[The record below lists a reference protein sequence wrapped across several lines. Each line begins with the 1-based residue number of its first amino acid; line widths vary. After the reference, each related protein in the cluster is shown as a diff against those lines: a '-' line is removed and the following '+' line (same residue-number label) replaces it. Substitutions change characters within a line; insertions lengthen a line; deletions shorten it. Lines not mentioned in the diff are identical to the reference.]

1 VGESSAVI
9 IGARGGIGAA
19 LAELLENDPNYAQV
33 IRFHRESTPPLDIV
47 DEASIAAAA
56 ASLTGAHPPIS
67 LVIVATGLLHSTQKG
82 PEKSLRELDPDWM
95 MENFRINAVGP
106 ALVAKH
112 FLPIMAKQG
121 PICFAALSARV
132 GSISDNRLGGW
143 HSYRASKSALNMF
156 IRNIAIEWQR
166 KNPQSVIVGLHPG
179 TVETALSAELTEHL
193 GYEKH
198 GDSRPAKGNAR
209 NGTTSKRLKSHHGD
223 GEIETPRDRDGTFEP
238 QLLRKNQTRLT
249 QMDDQILTL

>member
-1 VGESSAVI
+1 MGDRSAVI
-9 IGARGGIGAA
+9 IGARGSIGAA
-19 LAELLENDPNYAQV
+19 LADALEQDPNYAKV
-33 IRFHRESTPPLDIV
+33 IRLHREGAPPCNIG
-47 DEASIAAAA
+47 DEVSISAAAA
-56 ASLTGAHPPIS
+56 DLKGTYPPIS
-67 LVIVATGLLHSTQKG
+67 LVIVATGVLHSTSKG

-95 MENFRINAVGP
+95 VENFRINAVGP

-166 KNPQSVIVGLHPG
+166 KNSQSVVVGLHPG
-179 TVETALSAELTEHL
+179 TVETALSAP
-193 GYEKH
+193 Y
-198 GDSRPAKGNAR
+198 KGNPAHER
-209 NGTTSKRLKSHHGD
+209 FTPSRAAEDMLNVLKRLKPEQSGQIFAYD
-223 GEIETPRDRDGTFEP
+223 GSLITP
-238 QLLRKNQTRLT
+238 
-249 QMDDQILTL
+249 

>member
-1 VGESSAVI
+1 MPERTAVI

-19 LAELLENDPNYAQV
+19 LADALDAGDQYDRV
-33 IRFHRESTPPLDIV
+33 IRLHRTSAPAIDIL

-56 ASLTGAHPPIS
+56 TNLADTAPQ
-67 LVIVATGLLHSTQKG
+67 LVIVATGLLHTATKG
-82 PEKSLRELDPDWM
+82 PEKSLRELDPEWM
-95 MENFRINAVGP
+95 MENYRINAVGP

-143 HSYRASKSALNMF
+143 HSYRASKAALNMF

-166 KNPQSVIVGLHPG
+166 KNPQSVVVGLHPG
-179 TVETALSAELTEHL
+179 TVETQLSA
-193 GYEKH
+193 
-198 GDSRPAKGNAR
+198 PFKGNPAHERFAPAR
-209 NGTTSKRLKSHHGD
+209 AAADMLGVLAGLKPEQSGQIFAYD
-223 GEIETPRDRDGTFEP
+223 GSVVAP
-238 QLLRKNQTRLT
+238 
-249 QMDDQILTL
+249 

>member
-19 LAELLENDPNYAQV
+19 LADVLEKDPNYAQV
-33 IRFHRESTPPLDIV
+33 IRLHRESNPPVNLLD
-47 DEASIAAAA
+47 ETSIAAAA
-56 ASLTGAHPPIS
+56 ASLTTALPPIS
-67 LVIVATGLLHSTQKG
+67 LVLVATGLLHSNQNG

-95 MENFRINAVGP
+95 IENFRINAVGP

-143 HSYRASKSALNMF
+143 HSYRASKSALNML

-166 KNPQSVIVGLHPG
+166 KNPQSVVVGLHPG
-179 TVETALSAELTEHL
+179 TVETALSA
-193 GYEKH
+193 
-198 GDSRPAKGNAR
+198 PFKGNPAHERFSPAR
-209 NGTTSKRLKSHHGD
+209 AAGDMLSVLHGLKPEQSGQIFAYD
-223 GEIETPRDRDGTFEP
+223 GSLVAP
-238 QLLRKNQTRLT
+238 
-249 QMDDQILTL
+249 

>member
-19 LAELLENDPNYAQV
+19 LADVLEKDPNYAQV
-33 IRFHRESTPPLDIV
+33 IRLHRESNPPVNLLD
-47 DEASIAAAA
+47 ETSIAAAA
-56 ASLTGAHPPIS
+56 ASLTTALPPIS
-67 LVIVATGLLHSTQKG
+67 LVLVATGLLHSNQNG

-95 MENFRINAVGP
+95 IENFRINAVGP

-143 HSYRASKSALNMF
+143 HSYRASKSALNML

-166 KNPQSVIVGLHPG
+166 KNPQSVVVGLHPG
-179 TVETALSAELTEHL
+179 TVETALSA
-193 GYEKH
+193 
-198 GDSRPAKGNAR
+198 PFKGNPAHERFSPAR
-209 NGTTSKRLKSHHGD
+209 AAGDMLSVLHGLQPEQSGQIFAYD
-223 GEIETPRDRDGTFEP
+223 GSLVAP
-238 QLLRKNQTRLT
+238 
-249 QMDDQILTL
+249 

>member
-1 VGESSAVI
+1 MI

-19 LAELLENDPNYAQV
+19 LADLLEQDSNYAQV
-33 IRFHRESTPPLDIV
+33 IRLHRESTPLLDIT

-56 ASLTGAHPPIS
+56 ASLTDTHPPIS
-67 LVIVATGLLHSTQKG
+67 MVIVATGLLHSTQKG

-95 MENFRINAVGP
+95 IENFRINAVGP

-112 FLPIMAKQG
+112 FLPIMSKQG

-166 KNPQSVIVGLHPG
+166 KNPQSVIVSLHPG
-179 TVETALSAELTEHL
+179 TVETALSA
-193 GYEKH
+193 
-198 GDSRPAKGNAR
+198 PFKGNPAHERFTPAR
-209 NGTTSKRLKSHHGD
+209 AAGQMLNVLHGLKPEQSGQIFAYD
-223 GEIETPRDRDGTFEP
+223 GSLVAP
-238 QLLRKNQTRLT
+238 
-249 QMDDQILTL
+249 

>member
-1 VGESSAVI
+1 MPERTAVI

-19 LAELLENDPNYAQV
+19 LADALDAGDQYDRV
-33 IRFHRESTPPLDIV
+33 IRLHRASAPAIDIL

-56 ASLTGAHPPIS
+56 SDLAGTAPQ
-67 LVIVATGLLHSTQKG
+67 LVIVATGLLHTAAKG
-82 PEKSLRELDPDWM
+82 PEKSLRELDPEWM
-95 MENFRINAVGP
+95 IENYRINAVGP

-166 KNPQSVIVGLHPG
+166 KNAQSVVVALHPG
-179 TVETALSAELTEHL
+179 TVETQLSA
-193 GYEKH
+193 
-198 GDSRPAKGNAR
+198 PFKGNPAHER
-209 NGTTSKRLKSHHGD
+209 FVPDRAAADMLAVLAGLRPEQSGQIFAYD
-223 GEIETPRDRDGTFEP
+223 GSVVVP
-238 QLLRKNQTRLT
+238 
-249 QMDDQILTL
+249 

>member
-1 VGESSAVI
+1 VI

-19 LAELLENDPNYAQV
+19 LADALDAGDQYDRV
-33 IRFHRESTPPLDIV
+33 IRLHRTSAPAIDIL

-56 ASLTGAHPPIS
+56 SDLADTAPQ
-67 LVIVATGLLHSTQKG
+67 LVIVATGLLHTATKG
-82 PEKSLRELDPDWM
+82 PEKSLRELDPEWM
-95 MENFRINAVGP
+95 MQNYRINAVGP

-143 HSYRASKSALNMF
+143 HSYRASKAALNMF

-166 KNPQSVIVGLHPG
+166 KNAQSVVVALHPG
-179 TVETALSAELTEHL
+179 TVETKLSA
-193 GYEKH
+193 
-198 GDSRPAKGNAR
+198 PFKGNPAHERFAPAR
-209 NGTTSKRLKSHHGD
+209 AAADMLGVLAGLKPEQSGQIFAYD
-223 GEIETPRDRDGTFEP
+223 GSVVAP
-238 QLLRKNQTRLT
+238 
-249 QMDDQILTL
+249 

>member
-1 VGESSAVI
+1 MPERTAVI

-19 LAELLENDPNYAQV
+19 LADALDAGDQYDRV
-33 IRFHRESTPPLDIV
+33 IRLHRTSAPAIDIL

-56 ASLTGAHPPIS
+56 SDVAGTAPQ
-67 LVIVATGLLHSTQKG
+67 LVILATGLLHTAAKG
-82 PEKSLRELDPDWM
+82 PEKSLRQLDPDWM
-95 MENFRINAVGP
+95 MENYRINAVGP

-143 HSYRASKSALNMF
+143 HSYRASKAALNMF

-166 KNPQSVIVGLHPG
+166 KNAQSIVVALHPG
-179 TVETALSAELTEHL
+179 TVETQLSA
-193 GYEKH
+193 
-198 GDSRPAKGNAR
+198 PFKGNPAHERFVPAR
-209 NGTTSKRLKSHHGD
+209 VAADMLGVLSGLKPEQSGQIFAYD
-223 GEIETPRDRDGTFEP
+223 GSVIAP
-238 QLLRKNQTRLT
+238 
-249 QMDDQILTL
+249 

>member
-1 VGESSAVI
+1 VD
-9 IGARGGIGAA
+9 
-19 LAELLENDPNYAQV
+19 LLE
-33 IRFHRESTPPLDIV
+33 
-47 DEASIAAAA
+47 EASITAAA
-56 ASLTGAHPPIS
+56 ASLAGTYPPIN
-67 LVIVATGLLHSTQKG
+67 LVIVATGLLHTNQKG

-132 GSISDNRLGGW
+132 GSISDNHLGGW

-166 KNPQSVIVGLHPG
+166 KNPQSVVVGLHPG
-179 TVETALSAELTEHL
+179 TVETPLSA
-193 GYEKH
+193 
-198 GDSRPAKGNAR
+198 PFKGNPAHER
-209 NGTTSKRLKSHHGD
+209 FTPAQAAEDMLSVLHGLKSEQSGQIFAYD
-223 GEIETPRDRDGTFEP
+223 GSLITP
-238 QLLRKNQTRLT
+238 
-249 QMDDQILTL
+249 

>member
-1 VGESSAVI
+1 MVERTAVI

-19 LAELLENDPNYAQV
+19 LADALDADANYGHV
-33 IRFHRESTPPLDIV
+33 VRLDRESLPPVDIL

-56 ASLTGAHPPIS
+56 AIVSDAHGP
-67 LVIVATGLLHSTQKG
+67 LHMVIVATGILHSAAKG

-95 MENFRINAVGP
+95 LQNYRINAVGP

-112 FLPIMAKQG
+112 FLPLMAKQG

-132 GSISDNRLGGW
+132 GSVSDNRLGGW

-166 KNPQSVIVGLHPG
+166 KNPQSLIVGLHPG
-179 TVETALSAELTEHL
+179 TVETGLSA
-193 GYEKH
+193 
-198 GDSRPAKGNAR
+198 PFKGNPAHERFTPAR
-209 NGTTSKRLKSHHGD
+209 AAGDMLHVLHGLKPDQSGQ
-223 GEIETPRDRDGTFEP
+223 IFAYDGTMIAP
-238 QLLRKNQTRLT
+238 
-249 QMDDQILTL
+249 

>member
-1 VGESSAVI
+1 MQVPERTAVI

-19 LAELLENDPNYAQV
+19 LADALDAGDQYDRV
-33 IRFHRESTPPLDIV
+33 IRLHRTSAPAIDIL

-56 ASLTGAHPPIS
+56 TNLADTAPQ
-67 LVIVATGLLHSTQKG
+67 LVIVATGLLHTATKG
-82 PEKSLRELDPDWM
+82 PEKSLRELDPEWM
-95 MENFRINAVGP
+95 MENYRINAVGP

-166 KNPQSVIVGLHPG
+166 KNPQSVVVGLHPG
-179 TVETALSAELTEHL
+179 TVETQLSA
-193 GYEKH
+193 
-198 GDSRPAKGNAR
+198 PFKGNPAHERFAPAR
-209 NGTTSKRLKSHHGD
+209 AAADMLGVLSGLNPEQSGQIFAYD
-223 GEIETPRDRDGTFEP
+223 GSVVAP
-238 QLLRKNQTRLT
+238 
-249 QMDDQILTL
+249 

>member
-1 VGESSAVI
+1 VI

-19 LAELLENDPNYAQV
+19 LADALDAGDQYDRV
-33 IRFHRESTPPLDIV
+33 IRLHRTSAPAIDIL

-56 ASLTGAHPPIS
+56 SDVAGTAPQ
-67 LVIVATGLLHSTQKG
+67 LVILATGLLHTAAKG
-82 PEKSLRELDPDWM
+82 PEKSLRQLDPDWM
-95 MENFRINAVGP
+95 MENYRINAVGP

-143 HSYRASKSALNMF
+143 HSYRASKAALNMF

-166 KNPQSVIVGLHPG
+166 KNAQSIVVALHPG
-179 TVETALSAELTEHL
+179 TVETQLSA
-193 GYEKH
+193 
-198 GDSRPAKGNAR
+198 PFKGNPAHERFVPAR
-209 NGTTSKRLKSHHGD
+209 VAADMLGVLSGLKPEQSGQIFAYD
-223 GEIETPRDRDGTFEP
+223 GSVIAP
-238 QLLRKNQTRLT
+238 
-249 QMDDQILTL
+249 

>member
-1 VGESSAVI
+1 MSEHSAVI

-19 LAELLENDPNYAQV
+19 LANALEQNPQYSNV
-33 IRFHRESTPPLDIV
+33 IRLHRESAQPLNIG
-47 DEASIAAAA
+47 DEASIASAA
-56 ASLTGAHPPIS
+56 ASLMETYPPIS
-67 LVIVATGLLHSTQKG
+67 LVIVATGLLHSTSKG

-166 KNPQSVIVGLHPG
+166 KNPQSVVVGLHPG
-179 TVETALSAELTEHL
+179 TVETSLSA
-193 GYEKH
+193 
-198 GDSRPAKGNAR
+198 PFKGNPAHERFTPAR
-209 NGTTSKRLKSHHGD
+209 AAEDMLNVLQRLKPEQSGQIFAYDGSH
-223 GEIETPRDRDGTFEP
+223 ITP
-238 QLLRKNQTRLT
+238 
-249 QMDDQILTL
+249 

>member
-1 VGESSAVI
+1 VPERTAVI

-19 LAELLENDPNYAQV
+19 LADALDAGDQYDRV
-33 IRFHRESTPPLDIV
+33 IRLHRTSAPAIDIL

-56 ASLTGAHPPIS
+56 TNLADTAPQ
-67 LVIVATGLLHSTQKG
+67 LVIVATGLLHTATKG
-82 PEKSLRELDPDWM
+82 PEKSLRELDPEWM
-95 MENFRINAVGP
+95 MENYRINAVGP

-166 KNPQSVIVGLHPG
+166 KNAQSVVVALHPG
-179 TVETALSAELTEHL
+179 TVETKLSA
-193 GYEKH
+193 
-198 GDSRPAKGNAR
+198 PFKGNPAHERFAPAR
-209 NGTTSKRLKSHHGD
+209 AAADMLGVLAGLKPEQSGQIFAYD
-223 GEIETPRDRDGTFEP
+223 GSVVAP
-238 QLLRKNQTRLT
+238 
-249 QMDDQILTL
+249 